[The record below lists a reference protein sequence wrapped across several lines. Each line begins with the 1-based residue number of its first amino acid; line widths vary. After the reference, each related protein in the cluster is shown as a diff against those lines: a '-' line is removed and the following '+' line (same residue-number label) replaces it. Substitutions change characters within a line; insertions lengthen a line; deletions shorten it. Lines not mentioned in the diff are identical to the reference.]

1 MFKQVNR
8 RFFAALMAMAVVIS
22 NVITPV
28 TPAFATDHDSGTYQ
42 PVWCHLTGSGW
53 KAQLGAKPSGGREET
68 FALLMTQ
75 DIKSGDLRNI
85 DTSVA
90 IGDQVM
96 AHDRSNKLDT
106 SCGQQAPAPQTT
118 TPTPAAPVPT
128 QPSCQAPGSLTLV
141 NTDDYT
147 WSTNP
152 ATNISN
158 VGPGTYQITATIK
171 ANVDKVFTTNLS
183 KTVVFNNVVVLAQ
196 LSGQSCPPAPKVT
209 YSDWSY
215 GIANC
220 TTLKATQTRIKT
232 VTPYVWSTWLHTWV
246 LDYAHTTI
254 TTETQQRDLTS
265 AELMFCT
272 PKPKDTVTHSDWTDG
287 TFQCGNTTVDR
298 TRETTTTKYTWNG
311 SAWVANVTT
320 KTEHKSRPATTEEQM
335 SCASQTQPT
344 CETDGTLT
352 LPAYKGDWHKDY
364 KYVVTIGLSVK
375 TYDADHTVTITGIPQ
390 GATVNV
396 KLVSDD
402 CFHNVIFTKDY
413 TFDFADCIVIPET
426 RYIDE
431 CGPDNAKWILPAD
444 TKDIHWTINVDGHLI
459 ATAINGH
466 FTNGEA
472 TYDFGPAEDSNEPC
486 PPIVA
491 TPVKPQVTDCKAIL
505 PITLG
510 ITYKQVYL
518 DANGKIV
525 DPNQAGIVAT
535 QQGVVATANAG
546 YVLAP
551 SNDGGKYLDNGSYLY
566 ILDFTGMNCGKGD
579 VTPPTV
585 TPPVTTVSTT
595 LPTPAEL
602 PHTGSSLSGLLVT
615 LLATLS
621 TYGVVYFLQPKRR

>member
-8 RFFAALMAMAVVIS
+8 RFVAALMAMAVVIS

-28 TPAFATDHDSGTYQ
+28 APAFATSHSGGTYQ

-75 DIKSGDLRNI
+75 DIKNSDPRNI
-85 DTSVA
+85 DTSVT

-96 AHDRSNKLDT
+96 AHDRSNKLDS
-106 SCGQQAPAPQTT
+106 SCDQQAPAPQTT

-152 ATNISN
+152 SSGISN
-158 VGPGTYQITATIK
+158 IGPGTYQITATIR
-171 ANVDKVFTTNLS
+171 NGVDKVFTTNLS
-183 KTVVFNNVVVLAQ
+183 KTVTFNNIVVLAQ
-196 LSGQSCPPAPKVT
+196 LSGQSCPPAPKID
-209 YSDWSY
+209 YSNWSY
-215 GIANC
+215 GIVDC
-220 TTLKATQTRIKT
+220 SELKATQTRIKT
-232 VTPYVWSTWLHTWV
+232 TTPYVWSSFFHKWV
-246 LDYAHTTI
+246 LDPFHTTV

-265 AELMFCT
+265 TERMFCT
-272 PKPKDTVTHSDWTDG
+272 PKPKDTTTYSEWTDG
-287 TFQCGNTTVDR
+287 TFQCGDTTVDR
-298 TRETTTTKYTWNG
+298 TREATTTKYTWNG
-311 SAWVANVTT
+311 SEWVANVTT
-320 KTEHKSRPATTEEQM
+320 KTERKSRPATTEEQM
-335 SCASQTQPT
+335 SCATQTQPT

-390 GATVNV
+390 GAMVNV

-402 CFHNVIFTKDY
+402 CFHNVIFSKDY
-413 TFDFADCIVIPET
+413 TFDFADCIVIPEPQQT
-426 RYIDE
+426 DE
-431 CGPDNAKWILPAD
+431 CGPDNASWIVPAD
-444 TKDIHWTINVDGHLI
+444 TNDVHWSINGDGHLI
-459 ATAINGH
+459 ATAIGGH
-466 FTNGEA
+466 FTNGDA
-472 TYDFGPAEDSNEPC
+472 TIDYGVAEDSEEPC
-486 PPIVA
+486 VA
-491 TPVKPQVTDCKAIL
+491 TPVQPQITDCKAVL

-510 ITYKQVYL
+510 ITYKEVYL
-518 DANGKIV
+518 DANGNIV
-525 DPNQAGIVAT
+525 TPNQS
-535 QQGVVATANAG
+535 GVVTTHRGVLATANAG
-546 YVLAP
+546 YVLSM
-551 SNDGGKYLDNGSYLY
+551 SNRDDGSYLY
-566 ILDFTGMNCGKGD
+566 PLDFTGMNCGKGE

-585 TPPVTTVSTT
+585 TPPAKTASAT

-602 PHTGSSLSGLLVT
+602 PHTGSSLDGLLVT

>member
-8 RFFAALMAMAVVIS
+8 RFVAALMAMAVVIS

-28 TPAFATDHDSGTYQ
+28 APAFATSHSGGTYQ

-75 DIKSGDLRNI
+75 DIKNSDPRNI
-85 DTSVA
+85 DTSVT

-96 AHDRSNKLDT
+96 AHDRSNKLDS
-106 SCGQQAPAPQTT
+106 SCDQQAPAPQTT

-152 ATNISN
+152 SSGISN
-158 VGPGTYQITATIK
+158 IGPGTYQITATIR
-171 ANVDKVFTTNLS
+171 NGVDKVFTTNLS
-183 KTVVFNNVVVLAQ
+183 KTVTFNNIVVLAQ
-196 LSGQSCPPAPKVT
+196 LSGQSCPPAPKVD
-209 YSDWSY
+209 YSNWSY
-215 GIANC
+215 GIVDC
-220 TTLKATQTRIKT
+220 SELKATQTRIKT
-232 VTPYVWSTWLHTWV
+232 TTPYVWSSFFHKWV
-246 LDYAHTTI
+246 LDPLHTTV

-265 AELMFCT
+265 TERMFCT
-272 PKPKDTVTHSDWTDG
+272 PKPKDTTTYSEWTDG
-287 TFQCGNTTVDR
+287 TFQCGDTTVDR
-298 TRETTTTKYTWNG
+298 TREATTTKYTWNG
-311 SAWVANVTT
+311 SEWVANVTT
-320 KTEHKSRPATTEEQM
+320 KTERKSRPATTEEQM
-335 SCASQTQPT
+335 SCATQTQPT

-375 TYDADHTVTITGIPQ
+375 TYDAGKTVTITGIPQ

-402 CFHNVIFTKDY
+402 CFHNVIFSKDY
-413 TFDFADCIVIPET
+413 TFDFADCIVIPEPQQT
-426 RYIDE
+426 DE
-431 CGPDNAKWILPAD
+431 CGPDNASWIVPAD
-444 TKDIHWTINVDGHLI
+444 TNDVHWSINGDGHLI
-459 ATAINGH
+459 ATAIGGH
-466 FTNGEA
+466 FTNGDA
-472 TYDFGPAEDSNEPC
+472 TIDYGVAEDSEEPC
-486 PPIVA
+486 VA
-491 TPVKPQVTDCKAIL
+491 TPVQPQITDCKAAL

-510 ITYKQVYL
+510 ITYKEVYL
-518 DANGKIV
+518 DANGNIV
-525 DPNQAGIVAT
+525 TPNQS
-535 QQGVVATANAG
+535 GVVTTHRGVLATANAG
-546 YVLAP
+546 YVLSM
-551 SNDGGKYLDNGSYLY
+551 SNRDDGSYLY
-566 ILDFTGMNCGKGD
+566 PLDFTGMNCGKGE

-585 TPPVTTVSTT
+585 TPPAKTASAT

-602 PHTGSSLSGLLVT
+602 PHTGSSLGGLLVT

>member
-8 RFFAALMAMAVVIS
+8 RFVAALMAMAVVIS

-28 TPAFATDHDSGTYQ
+28 APAFATSHSGGTYQ

-75 DIKSGDLRNI
+75 DIKNSDPRNI
-85 DTSVA
+85 DTSVT

-96 AHDRSNKLDT
+96 AHDRSNKLDS
-106 SCGQQAPAPQTT
+106 SCDQQAPAPQTT

-152 ATNISN
+152 SSGISN
-158 VGPGTYQITATIK
+158 IGPGTYQITATIR
-171 ANVDKVFTTNLS
+171 NGVDKVFTTNLS
-183 KTVVFNNVVVLAQ
+183 KTVTFNNIVVLAQ
-196 LSGQSCPPAPKVT
+196 LSGQSCPPAPKVD
-209 YSDWSY
+209 YSNWSY
-215 GIANC
+215 GIVDC
-220 TTLKATQTRIKT
+220 SELKATQTRIKT
-232 VTPYVWSTWLHTWV
+232 TTPYVWSSFFHKWV
-246 LDYAHTTI
+246 LDPFHTTV

-265 AELMFCT
+265 TERMFCT
-272 PKPKDTVTHSDWTDG
+272 PKPKDTTTYSEWTDG
-287 TFQCGNTTVDR
+287 TFQCGDTTVDR
-298 TRETTTTKYTWNG
+298 ARDVTTTKYTWNG
-311 SAWVANVTT
+311 SEWVANVTT

-335 SCASQTQPT
+335 SCATQTQPT

-375 TYDADHTVTITGIPQ
+375 TYDADKTVTITGIPQ

-402 CFHNVIFTKDY
+402 CFHNVIFSKDY
-413 TFDFADCIVIPET
+413 TFDFADCIVIPEPQQT
-426 RYIDE
+426 DE
-431 CGPDNAKWILPAD
+431 CGPDNASWIVPAD
-444 TKDIHWTINVDGHLI
+444 TNDVHWSINGDGHLI
-459 ATAINGH
+459 ATAIGGH
-466 FTNGEA
+466 FTNGDA
-472 TYDFGPAEDSNEPC
+472 TIDYGVAEDSEEPC
-486 PPIVA
+486 VA
-491 TPVKPQVTDCKAIL
+491 TPVQPQITDCKAAL

-510 ITYKQVYL
+510 ITYKEVYL
-518 DANGKIV
+518 DANGNIV
-525 DPNQAGIVAT
+525 TPNQS
-535 QQGVVATANAG
+535 GVVTTHRGVLATANAG
-546 YVLAP
+546 YVLSM
-551 SNDGGKYLDNGSYLY
+551 SNRDDGSYLY
-566 ILDFTGMNCGKGD
+566 PLDFTGMNCGKGE
-579 VTPPTV
+579 VSPPTV
-585 TPPVTTVSTT
+585 TPPAKTASAT

-602 PHTGSSLSGLLVT
+602 PHTGSSLDGLLVT

>member
-8 RFFAALMAMAVVIS
+8 RFVAALMAMAVVIS

-28 TPAFATDHDSGTYQ
+28 APAFATDHNTGTYQ

-75 DIKSGDLRNI
+75 DIQGSDLRNI

-96 AHDRSNKLDT
+96 AHDRSNKLDS

-128 QPSCQAPGSLTLV
+128 QPSCQAPGSLTLA

-147 WSTNP
+147 WSTDP
-152 ATNISN
+152 EVNISN
-158 VGPGTYQITATIK
+158 IGPGTYQITATIRDG
-171 ANVDKVFTTNLS
+171 VDKVFTTNLS

-196 LSGQSCPPAPKVT
+196 LSGQSCPPAPKVS

-215 GIANC
+215 GIPNC
-220 TTLKATQTRIKT
+220 STMSATQTRIKT
-232 VTPYVWSTWLHTWV
+232 VTPYVWSNLLHKWV
-246 LDYAHTTI
+246 LDPFHTTI

-265 AELMFCT
+265 TERMICT
-272 PKPKDTVTHSDWTDG
+272 PKPKDTVTHSAWTDG
-287 TFQCGNTTVDR
+287 TFQCGHTTVTQ
-298 TRETTTTKYTWNG
+298 TRETTITKYTWNG
-311 SAWVANVTT
+311 TEWVANVTT
-320 KTEHKSRPATTEEQM
+320 KTDHRLRPATAEELA
-335 SCASQTQPT
+335 SCVSQTQPT
-344 CETDGTLT
+344 CENDGTLT
-352 LPAYKGDWHKDY
+352 LPAYKDGWHKDY

-402 CFHNVIFTKDY
+402 CLHNVIFTKDY
-413 TFDFADCIVIPET
+413 TFDFADCITIPQPQET
-426 RYIDE
+426 DE
-431 CGPDNAKWILPAD
+431 CGPDNASWIIPAD
-444 TKDIHWTINVDGHLI
+444 TNEIHWSTNADGHLI

-466 FTNGEA
+466 FTNGRTA
-472 TYDFGPAEDSNEPC
+472 IDYGVAEDSQEPC
-486 PPIVA
+486 VA
-491 TPVKPQVTDCKAIL
+491 TPVKPQITDCEAIL

-510 ITYKQVYL
+510 ITYKKVYL
-518 DANGKIV
+518 DANDNII
-525 DPNQAGIVAT
+525 DASQAGVIAT
-535 QQGVVATANAG
+535 HQGVLATANAG

-551 SNDGGKYLDNGSYLY
+551 SNDGGKYLDGGSYLY
-566 ILDFTGMNCGKGD
+566 VLDFTGMNCGKGD

-585 TPPVTTVSTT
+585 TPPAVTTSTV

-602 PHTGSSLSGLLVT
+602 PHTGSSLGGLLVT

>member
-8 RFFAALMAMAVVIS
+8 RFVAALMAMAVVIS

-28 TPAFATDHDSGTYQ
+28 APAFADQPGTYQ

-75 DIKSGDLRNI
+75 DIKSSDLRNI
-85 DTSVA
+85 DTSVT

-96 AHDRSNKLDT
+96 AHDRSNKLDS
-106 SCGQQAPAPQTT
+106 SCSQQAPAPQVT

-128 QPSCQAPGSLTLV
+128 QPTCQAPGSLTLV

-147 WSTNP
+147 WTTSP
-152 ATNISN
+152 SSNIGN
-158 VGPGTYQITATIK
+158 IGPGTYQITATIRDG
-171 ANVDKVFTTNLS
+171 VDKVFTTNLS
-183 KTVVFNNVVVLAQ
+183 KTVTFNNIVVLAQ

-209 YSDWSY
+209 YSHWIDSLP
-215 GIANC
+215 NC
-220 TTLKATQTRIKT
+220 TTMQVTQTRIKT

-246 LDYAHTTI
+246 PDYTHTTV

-265 AELMFCT
+265 TERMLCT

-287 TFQCGNTTVDR
+287 TFQCGDTTVER
-298 TRETTTTKYTWNG
+298 TRVTTTTKYTWNG
-311 SAWVANVTT
+311 SEWVANVTT

-352 LPAYKGDWHKDY
+352 LPAYKGDWHKNY

-375 TYDADHTVTITGIPQ
+375 TYDADKTVTISVPQ

-396 KLVSDD
+396 QLVSDD

-413 TFDFADCIVIPET
+413 TFDFADCITIPEPQQT
-426 RYIDE
+426 DE
-431 CGPDNAKWILPAD
+431 CGPDNASWIVPAD
-444 TKDIHWTINVDGHLI
+444 TNDVHWSINGDGHLI
-459 ATAINGH
+459 AIAIGGR
-466 FTNGEA
+466 FTNGD
-472 TYDFGPAEDSNEPC
+472 TSIDYGVAEDSEEPC
-486 PPIVA
+486 VA
-491 TPVKPQVTDCKAIL
+491 TPVQPQITDCKAVL

-510 ITYKQVYL
+510 ITYKEVYL
-518 DANGKIV
+518 DANGNIIT
-525 DPNQAGIVAT
+525 PSQSGIVAAH
-535 QQGVVATANAG
+535 QGVLATANAG
-546 YVLAP
+546 YVLST
-551 SNDGGKYLDNGSYLY
+551 SNRDDGSYLY
-566 ILDFTGMNCGKGD
+566 TLDFTGMNCGKGD

-585 TPPVTTVSTT
+585 TPPAKTTSAT